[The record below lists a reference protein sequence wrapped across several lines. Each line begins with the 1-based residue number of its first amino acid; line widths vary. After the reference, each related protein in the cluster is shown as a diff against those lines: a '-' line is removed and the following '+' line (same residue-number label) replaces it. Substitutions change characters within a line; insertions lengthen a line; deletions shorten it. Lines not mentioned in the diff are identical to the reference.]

1 MNRFFKGIQLTIA
14 ALGIAA
20 LSACGSSAPAP
31 TPQPV
36 APTISIFAL
45 ETTGNFGGQ
54 IRPCLQFLAAPSENM
69 QLLSVNITHAIG
81 NSFGNFDV
89 NLGGGLTIPSER
101 LALQP
106 VGTCYIKIS
115 GSYRFTFNVTRPN
128 SATQFTVLSTYNQ
141 Q

>member
-1 MNRFFKGIQLTIA
+1 MNTWLKHTGLWLV
-14 ALGIAA
+14 LGV
-20 LSACGSSAPAP
+20 LSACGSNNTAPPPPPPA
-31 TPQPV
+31 T
-36 APTISIFAL
+36 PTISIFAL
-45 ETTGNFGGQ
+45 ETNGNFGGQ

-89 NLGGGLTIPSER
+89 NLGGALVIPSER

-106 VGTCYIKIS
+106 PNTCYLKIS
-115 GSYRFTFNVTRPN
+115 GQYRFTFTVTRPN
-128 SATQFTVLSTYNQ
+128 SPTQFTVPSTYNQ